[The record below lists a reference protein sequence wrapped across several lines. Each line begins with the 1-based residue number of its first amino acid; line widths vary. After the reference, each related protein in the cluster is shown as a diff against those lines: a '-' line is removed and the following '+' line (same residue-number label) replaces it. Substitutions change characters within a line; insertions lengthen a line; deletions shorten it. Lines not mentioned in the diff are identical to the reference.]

1 VCKGALLGI
10 LSLSANCGTQ
20 NKLSIYTDVAQN
32 AAWISQT
39 ITTLNGAAAPN
50 SMSYVTIAAMLAALS
65 SFWNCRT

>member
-1 VCKGALLGI
+1 MCKGSLAGI
-10 LSLSANCGTQ
+10 LSLSANCGTP
-20 NKLSIYTDVAQN
+20 NKPSIYNDVAQLG
-32 AAWISQT
+32 AWINRT